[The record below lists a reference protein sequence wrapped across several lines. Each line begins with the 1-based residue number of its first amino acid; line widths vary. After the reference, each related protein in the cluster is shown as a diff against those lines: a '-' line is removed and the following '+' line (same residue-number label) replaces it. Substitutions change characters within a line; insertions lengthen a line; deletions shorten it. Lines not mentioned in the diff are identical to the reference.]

1 MLRILFIIPFFSL
14 VLFVPLY
21 AQSNS
26 EVNLRNVLQ
35 RELRAHP
42 GSSIGIPENKYAGWY
57 VSIEVKENQVH
68 SIDFSENAFERVVQ
82 SNEPLTPEKLMELC
96 AERGIKSFENG
107 IHIFPVLS
115 EFISRKGR
123 ELHDNLEVELG
134 NIYPLASEEVNYNIW
149 QPLLFKLYPPS
160 HSEW

>member
-1 MLRILFIIPFFSL
+1 MLRVLFLIPLLSL
-14 VLFVPLY
+14 FHFVPLF
-21 AQSNS
+21 AQSSS
-26 EVNLRNVLQ
+26 EVNLGNVLQ

-57 VSIEVKENQVH
+57 VSIEVKENRIH
-68 SIDFSENAFERVVQ
+68 SIDFSENTFERVVQ
-82 SNEPLTPEKLMELC
+82 SNERLTPEKLMELC
-96 AERGIKSFENG
+96 EEKGIKSFDNG

-134 NIYPLASEEVNYNIW
+134 KIYPLVSEEVDYNIW
-149 QPLLFKLYPPS
+149 QPLVTKLYPPS